1 MKFSLA
7 CSGAVIFGGDQMHY
21 GLVVLYSYL
30 LGAIPSAYIIGQ
42 IKGKDITSEGSGNIG
57 GTNAYRVLGPR
68 LGVIVAM
75 MDVSKVLLALIITRA
90 WLGTEAALSCAVLA
104 AVVGHNWSVYVGFR
118 GGKGIAVSVGAYIFL
133 FPELA
138 ALALLSAVFI
148 VLMTKY
154 VSLGSLNFIM
164 TMSILLLIKDTSLWY
179 KGLGVLLLIIGL
191 YRHKVNIKALRA
203 GTERRFGNK

>member
-1 MKFSLA
+1 
-7 CSGAVIFGGDQMHY
+7 MHY
-21 GLVVLYSYL
+21 ALVSIYSYL

-42 IKGKDITSEGSGNIG
+42 LKGKDITSEGSGNIG

-68 LGVIVAM
+68 LGVIVAL
-75 MDVSKVLLALIITRA
+75 MDAGKVLLALLVTRA
-90 WLGTEAALSCAVLA
+90 WLGTEAGLFCAVLA

-118 GGKGIAVSVGAYIFL
+118 GGKGIAVSVGAYLFL

-138 ALALLSAVFI
+138 VGALLSAVFI

-154 VSLGSLNFIM
+154 VSLGSLNFIL
-164 TMSILLLIKDTSLWY
+164 TMAILLLVTDVSLWF
-179 KGLGVLLLIIGL
+179 KGLGVLLLLIGM

-203 GTERRFGNK
+203 GSERRFGDK